1 MFITPQ
7 LIQAE
12 TAYKQE
18 RTKREFRTATRREH
32 TERAHQPEPRH
43 ARRTLRPTTAA

>member
-1 MFITPQ
+1 MYITPQ

-18 RTKREFRTATRREH
+18 RTKRAFRAGTRRRRA
-32 TERAHQPEPRH
+32 ERHQPRY
-43 ARRTLRPTTAA
+43 ARKTVHYTTAA

>member
-7 LIQAE
+7 SIKAE

-18 RTKREFRTATRREH
+18 RTKREFRVDEPPAPRGAG
-32 TERAHQPEPRH
+32 RA
-43 ARRTLRPTTAA
+43 A

>member
-1 MFITPQ
+1 MYITPQ

-18 RTKREFRTATRREH
+18 RTKREFRATTRREH
-32 TERAHQPEPRH
+32 AERAPQPEPRH

>member
-1 MFITPQ
+1 MYITPQ

-18 RTKREFRTATRREH
+18 RTKRQFRVGSRRNRA
-32 TERAHQPEPRH
+32 ERQEPQP
-43 ARRTLRPTTAA
+43 ARRPITYTTAA

>member
-7 LIQAE
+7 LVKAE

-18 RTKREFRTATRREH
+18 RTKREFRGIRRNRAERQEPQTRR
-32 TERAHQPEPRH
+32 PIIY
-43 ARRTLRPTTAA
+43 TTAA

>member
-1 MFITPQ
+1 MFITAQ
-7 LIQAE
+7 TIKAE

-18 RTKREFRTATRREH
+18 RTKREFRTVTRREPAQ
-32 TERAHQPEPRH
+32 RAPRPEPRN